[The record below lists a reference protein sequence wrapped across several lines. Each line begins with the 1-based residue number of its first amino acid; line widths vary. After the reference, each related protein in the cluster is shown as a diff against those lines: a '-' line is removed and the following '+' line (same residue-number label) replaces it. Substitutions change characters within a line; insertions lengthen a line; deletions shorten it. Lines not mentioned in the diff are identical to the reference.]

1 MRMPAMPNAV
11 APTQLTILYD
21 GAVNVYDGVPHEKVA
36 TWPLAFIFSV
46 ISCDIAALELSRSV
60 G

>member
-11 APTQLTILYD
+11 APTQLTILYE
-21 GAVNVYDGVPHEKVA
+21 GAVNVYDGVPPEKVA
-36 TWPLAFIFSV
+36 TW
-46 ISCDIAALELSRSV
+46 ALQLSRSV